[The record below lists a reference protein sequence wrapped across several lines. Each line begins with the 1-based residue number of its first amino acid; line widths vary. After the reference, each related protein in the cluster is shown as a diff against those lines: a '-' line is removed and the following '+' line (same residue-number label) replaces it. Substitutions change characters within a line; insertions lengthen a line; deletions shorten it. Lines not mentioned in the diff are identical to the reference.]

1 MTEPALAT
9 VLTKTDIASPFGLR
23 QLRIGLEYYT
33 AGRIDEAIAAY
44 QKGLAAVE
52 TESHG
57 DESVETTS
65 ELYSKLGN
73 ACMVRGDLECRCKL

>member
-1 MTEPALAT
+1 MTEPALTT
-9 VLTKTDIASPFGLR
+9 VLTKADIASLFGLR

-44 QKGLAAVE
+44 QKGLAAVG

-57 DESVETTS
+57 DESAS
-65 ELYSKLGN
+65 RGWAKSKRQKPRTL
-73 ACMVRGDLECRCKL
+73 KLRESNL